1 MSNNFEETEEMSMEE
16 ILASIRKYVSDDS
29 HAAMNH
35 PIKSSADHQHP
46 KKYDDDVLVLTD
58 EFIETNMPKA
68 PEPQNHTQSNSIAE
82 SSFDEK
88 RWDNQ
93 KLPPEPSRSV
103 NDFNISEDSFAKPTS
118 SSREEISTRAE
129 ISGKTLSET
138 ANAFSRLAEFSK
150 NPTQQ
155 NNQVSSSTITLDH
168 LISELARPMIKQWLD
183 THLTLL
189 VETLV
194 SKEIEK
200 ITKSH

>member
-29 HAAMNH
+29 HAAINH
-35 PIKSSADHQHP
+35 SLKTSADHQHP

-58 EFIETNMPKA
+58 EFIETNMTKA
-68 PEPQNHTQSNSIAE
+68 PEFQNNSTTE
-82 SSFDEK
+82 SAFDTK
-88 RWDNQ
+88 RWNNQ
-93 KLPPEPSRSV
+93 DLPSEPSRGT
-103 NDFNISEDSFAKPTS
+103 NDLNFSDDSFVKPIPS
-118 SSREEISTRAE
+118 PREEIPTKTE
-129 ISGKTLSET
+129 VSGKTLSDT
-138 ANAFSRLAEFSK
+138 ANAFSRLAEISK

-155 NNQVSSSTITLDH
+155 NNQASSSTITLDH

>member
-29 HAAMNH
+29 HAAINH
-35 PIKSSADHQHP
+35 SLKTSADHQHP

-68 PEPQNHTQSNSIAE
+68 PEFQNNSTAE
-82 SSFDEK
+82 SSFDTK
-88 RWDNQ
+88 RWNNQ
-93 KLPPEPSRSV
+93 DLPSEPSRGT
-103 NDFNISEDSFAKPTS
+103 NDFNFSDDSFVKPIPS
-118 SSREEISTRAE
+118 PREEIPTKTE
-129 ISGKTLSET
+129 VSGKTLSDT
-138 ANAFSRLAEFSK
+138 ANAFSRLAEISK

-155 NNQVSSSTITLDH
+155 NNQASSSTITLDH